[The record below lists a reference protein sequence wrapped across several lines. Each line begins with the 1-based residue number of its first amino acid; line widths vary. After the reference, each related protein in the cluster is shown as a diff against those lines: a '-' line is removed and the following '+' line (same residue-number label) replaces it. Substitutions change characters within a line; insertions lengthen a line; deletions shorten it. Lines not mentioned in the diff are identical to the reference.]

1 MRLIDKDELKIKME
15 TLDGRAR
22 VNSVMDL
29 IEELPEISPYKELKT
44 GTWERVSYLKC
55 SQCGGE
61 WDTEGDSAPKYCPMC
76 GADMREKESEE

>member
-22 VNSVMDL
+22 VNSILDL
-29 IEELPEISPYKELKT
+29 IEELPEISPYKEQKT

-61 WDTEGDSAPKYCPMC
+61 WDTEGDNAPKYCPIC
-76 GADMREKESEE
+76 GAKMEVENG